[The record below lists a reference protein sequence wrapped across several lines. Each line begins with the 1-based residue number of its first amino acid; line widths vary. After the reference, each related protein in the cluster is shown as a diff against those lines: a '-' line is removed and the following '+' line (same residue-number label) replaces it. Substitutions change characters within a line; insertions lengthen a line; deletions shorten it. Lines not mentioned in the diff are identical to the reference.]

1 MALITCQKACFAYEG
16 LTVIQD
22 LNLSIERG
30 EYLCVIGENGSGKS
44 TLMKTLLHLKKPL
57 GGALEFGDG
66 LTQSKIG
73 YLPQQTVVQ
82 RDFPASVR
90 EIVRSGCL
98 NQGGMNPFY
107 TKAQKA
113 LAEEKMKKIR
123 EMVDVNSVI
132 GEPITTPDGI
142 TIIPVSKVSVGF
154 GGGGSDFVSK
164 NVNHQENPFG
174 GGVGAGVKVTP
185 IAFLVIKEGNV
196 RMLPVATPANTTAD
210 RIVEMVPDTLDKIA
224 AFVDN
229 RLEKK

>member
-1 MALITCQKACFAYEG
+1 MSQNLPNMLNDTIT
-16 LTVIQD
+16 
-22 LNLSIERG
+22 
-30 EYLCVIGENGSGKS
+30 
-44 TLMKTLLHLKKPL
+44 
-57 GGALEFGDG
+57 
-66 LTQSKIG
+66 
-73 YLPQQTVVQ
+73 
-82 RDFPASVR
+82 
-90 EIVRSGCL
+90 
-98 NQGGMNPFY
+98 
-107 TKAQKA
+107 
-113 LAEEKMKKIR
+113 KIR